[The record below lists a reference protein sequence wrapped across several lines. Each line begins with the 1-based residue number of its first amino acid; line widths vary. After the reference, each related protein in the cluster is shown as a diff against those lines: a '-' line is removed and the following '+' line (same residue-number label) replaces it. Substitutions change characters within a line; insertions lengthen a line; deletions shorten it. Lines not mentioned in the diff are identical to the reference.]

1 MRMEFTRGYH
11 GGCCWYSKS
20 KHLCTYLKLQKS
32 TWMFH
37 SATGNIICGLEK
49 TGEKWANITSKLH
62 PSGHHGLELLWCLR
76 ACIACYHMQKNLFST
91 FFKDVCRGM
100 LAHLF
105 ANWSS
110 TEVGWCNRSNQ
121 QQNGISRGKYAF
133 WCGPWSQESASHQ
146 TSEKYC
152 WTQTVL

>member
-1 MRMEFTRGYH
+1 MEFTTPWRMLLLFKNKTFMH
-11 GGCCWYSKS
+11 IWSCKRAPGCSMALLATFSVAWKKNSRKMGKHNIKTSSQRPSWFGAALVPQGLYSLLS
-20 KHLCTYLKLQKS
+20 YAEKLIL
-32 TWMFH
+32 
-37 SATGNIICGLEK
+37 N
-49 TGEKWANITSKLH
+49 
-62 PSGHHGLELLWCLR
+62 
-76 ACIACYHMQKNLFST
+76 

-105 ANWSS
+105 TNWSS

-121 QQNGISRGKYAF
+121 QQNGISRRKYAF